1 LGLSGM
7 FWGGQNIAFAAMV
20 MRVVEAF
27 LITAGLLICI
37 SYLTGQQDVFATTGL
52 VIPLIAA
59 FAVVVVLQVSG
70 LYGGVTVSDLRTSLW
85 RIGMDTALGFI
96 LAVIASGQLAKYDLV
111 KIYPYRWQWTIG
123 LTAVWLLCVIAR
135 RQTLSVLLEKGLL
148 ARKIIAV
155 SDADGSRRLAELSRR
170 LRGRFVVAAEM
181 EPVSAFFDAKLT
193 SLVSKLRAPEVVIS
207 AGQKDELVP
216 AATVF
221 QRMTGIP
228 VVDFDAFYERET
240 GQVELACLPERW
252 PFPSREFQT
261 PLLRAA
267 KRIFD
272 VTVSLVAIAA
282 TAPVMALAALAI
294 RMEDG
299 KPVLFRQ
306 TRIGLNGC
314 EFTLYKFRSM
324 RVDAENG
331 SSPLWAAEND
341 PRITRVGSIIR
352 KFRIDELPQFFN
364 TLRGDM
370 SFIGPRP
377 ERPYFVEQLADVIPC
392 YKARHTVRPGIT
404 GWAQVSY
411 HYGASFEDAYQK
423 TAFDLYYVKHQSV
436 LLDLIILARTVKV
449 ILWPT
454 GAR

>member
-1 LGLSGM
+1 
-7 FWGGQNIAFAAMV
+7 
-20 MRVVEAF
+20 
-27 LITAGLLICI
+27 
-37 SYLTGQQDVFATTGL
+37 
-52 VIPLIAA
+52 
-59 FAVVVVLQVSG
+59 
-70 LYGGVTVSDLRTSLW
+70 
-85 RIGMDTALGFI
+85 
-96 LAVIASGQLAKYDLV
+96 
-111 KIYPYRWQWTIG
+111 
-123 LTAVWLLCVIAR
+123 
-135 RQTLSVLLEKGLL
+135 
-148 ARKIIAV
+148 
-155 SDADGSRRLAELSRR
+155 
-170 LRGRFVVAAEM
+170 
-181 EPVSAFFDAKLT
+181 
-193 SLVSKLRAPEVVIS
+193 
-207 AGQKDELVP
+207 
-216 AATVF
+216 
-221 QRMTGIP
+221 
-228 VVDFDAFYERET
+228 
-240 GQVELACLPERW
+240 
-252 PFPSREFQT
+252 
-261 PLLRAA
+261 
-267 KRIFD
+267 
-272 VTVSLVAIAA
+272 
-282 TAPVMALAALAI
+282 
-294 RMEDG
+294 MEDG

>member
-1 LGLSGM
+1 
-7 FWGGQNIAFAAMV
+7 
-20 MRVVEAF
+20 
-27 LITAGLLICI
+27 
-37 SYLTGQQDVFATTGL
+37 
-52 VIPLIAA
+52 
-59 FAVVVVLQVSG
+59 
-70 LYGGVTVSDLRTSLW
+70 
-85 RIGMDTALGFI
+85 
-96 LAVIASGQLAKYDLV
+96 
-111 KIYPYRWQWTIG
+111 
-123 LTAVWLLCVIAR
+123 
-135 RQTLSVLLEKGLL
+135 
-148 ARKIIAV
+148 
-155 SDADGSRRLAELSRR
+155 
-170 LRGRFVVAAEM
+170 M
-181 EPVSAFFDAKLT
+181 EF
-193 SLVSKLRAPEVVIS
+193 E
-207 AGQKDELVP
+207 
-216 AATVF
+216 
-221 QRMTGIP
+221 
-228 VVDFDAFYERET
+228 AFYERET
-240 GQVELACLPERW
+240 GQVELARLPEAW
-252 PFPSREFQT
+252 PFSSREIQAPF
-261 PLLRAA
+261 LCAA

-272 VTVSLVAIAA
+272 VTASLVAIAA

-306 TRIGLNGC
+306 TRIGLNGR

-324 RVDAENG
+324 RVDAEHG

-341 PRITRVGSIIR
+341 PRITRIGSIIR

-392 YKARHTVRPGIT
+392 YKARHTVKPGIT

-436 LLDLIILARTVKV
+436 LLDLIIVARTVKV
-449 ILWPT
+449 VLWPT